1 MFWETVL
8 AAGRIV
14 LRTAAEFGWNWQS
27 VTGLI
32 IPVFALLICLVWTE
46 RHPSAI
52 KMAVGETLRDALKP
66 TAVVALVL
74 WGILFGSLAARTI
87 YLEHVEL
94 RNRADIATREWD
106 DRINTVHADEPAYQN
121 LMGAFRAFSE
131 MRKILPHQKQ
141 CLILITNGANG
152 RSNISVADMLT
163 LGASMAGCI
172 SGGFNGAGDFDTP
185 AARTAV
191 AKEYSPDHVVIHA
204 SQDDKAAYVLADKL
218 EQLTFVQKS
227 ETLLPWTP
235 KGVIWVQVGADAR
248 WYRRN

>member
-1 MFWETVL
+1 MFWEMVL

-14 LRTAAEFGWNWQS
+14 LRTAAKFGWNWPS
-27 VTGLI
+27 VTGLVV
-32 IPVFALLICLVWTE
+32 PVLALLICLIRTE

-52 KMAVGETLRDALKP
+52 KMAVGKTLRDALMP

-74 WGILFGSLAARTI
+74 WGILFGSLAARAV

-94 RNRADIATREWD
+94 RNRADIATREWE
-106 DRINTVHADEPAYQN
+106 DRINTVHPDEPAYQN

-131 MRKILPHQKQ
+131 MRKIPPHQEQ

-152 RSNISVADMLT
+152 RSNIFVADMLT

-172 SGGFNGAGDFDTP
+172 SGGFNGTGDFDTP
-185 AARTAV
+185 AARIALT
-191 AKEYSPDHVVIHA
+191 KEYSPDHVVIHA
-204 SQDDKAAYVLADKL
+204 ARGDKAAYVLADKL

-235 KGVIWVQVGADAR
+235 KGVIWVQVGADAQ

>member
-1 MFWETVL
+1 MFWEMVL

-14 LRTAAEFGWNWQS
+14 LRTATEFGWNWKS
-27 VTGLI
+27 VTGLV
-32 IPVFALLICLVWTE
+32 IPVLALLIC
-46 RHPSAI
+46 R
-52 KMAVGETLRDALKP
+52 AVGETLRDALKP

-74 WGILFGSLAARTI
+74 WGILFGSLAARAI

>member
-121 LMGAFRAFSE
+121 LMGAFRAFLRCAKFRPIKS
-131 MRKILPHQKQ
+131 
-141 CLILITNGANG
+141 
-152 RSNISVADMLT
+152 SVL
-163 LGASMAGCI
+163 
-172 SGGFNGAGDFDTP
+172 F
-185 AARTAV
+185 
-191 AKEYSPDHVVIHA
+191 
-204 SQDDKAAYVLADKL
+204 
-218 EQLTFVQKS
+218 
-227 ETLLPWTP
+227 
-235 KGVIWVQVGADAR
+235 
-248 WYRRN
+248 